1 MSVARKVFV
10 GAAAMALLMTGFT
23 ASSANAVTGCTQHS
37 MASAQPGDVVCLDAA
52 KTKRLKITKGGTP
65 DKPVTYSGAGQEV
78 GGIDIEADNV
88 IVDGYTIPSKEGSRL
103 VVTPLPA
110 DDVNDR

>member
-1 MSVARKVFV
+1 VFV
-10 GAAAMALLMTGFT
+10 GVAAVALLMTGFT
-23 ASSANAVTGCTQHS
+23 VSSANAVTGCTQHS
-37 MASAQPGDVVCLDAA
+37 MASAQPGDVVVCLDAA

-78 GGIDIEADNV
+78 GGIEVEADNV

-103 VVTPLPA
+103 VVTPIPA